1 MQTDCTALANRAI
14 ARGAMKRQRVP
25 LILSLAL
32 VAMAATS
39 PGPTRQEKFVAEL
52 RDADARLAVVANR
65 ILIGNAAR
73 CQHLMPATG
82 ATILALEQ
90 YPEVMRPA
98 AARVLG
104 FATPVGI
111 EAIAPGSPA
120 AQAGLRQGD
129 GIVAINDRVMPTT
142 VTGSG
147 SSSNLRDSVERA
159 IAAFPPDRPIT
170 FSIMRGGSASAIT
183 IMPSK
188 ACRSRFEIVPQGRPM
203 AHSDG
208 ETIQISSGFLARFG
222 DSALAVIFAHE
233 LAHTILGHRER
244 VAAATTGKKQV
255 QREAEREADRL
266 SVHLLAAAGYDPR
279 IAPTFWREHGGAI
292 SWLSFGD
299 TVHDS
304 PRKRIAALEDE
315 IGRMEL
321 EQRQGN

>member
-1 MQTDCTALANRAI
+1 
-14 ARGAMKRQRVP
+14 MKQQRIP
-25 LILSLAL
+25 LILCLAL
-32 VAMAATS
+32 VATAATS
-39 PGPTRQEKFVAEL
+39 PGPTRQEKFITEL

-65 ILIGNAAR
+65 LLIGNAAR
-73 CQHLMPATG
+73 CTNLMPTTG
-82 ATILALEQ
+82 LTIVALEQ
-90 YPEVMRPA
+90 YPQANRPVV
-98 AARVLG
+98 ARVLG

-111 EAIAPGSPA
+111 ETIAPGSPA
-120 AQAGLRQGD
+120 ALAGLRQGD
-129 GIVAINDRVMPTT
+129 GIVAINDWVLPTT
-142 VTGSG
+142 ATGSG
-147 SSSNLRDSVERA
+147 STSTSRDSVERA
-159 IAAFPPDRPIT
+159 IAVRPPDRPIT

-183 IMPSK
+183 IMPTK

-255 QREAEREADRL
+255 QRDAEREADRL

-279 IAPTFWREHGGAI
+279 MAPAFWREHGGAI

-321 EQRQGN
+321 GRRPGS